1 MAKNKTPSGKFSL
14 DKAVRIICFTLMVI
28 LSLTYVFMYL
38 WLLLNSF
45 RDNGSYLLNS
55 FNLFDFENYTLDNYK
70 TLFETQI
77 AGSNRR
83 PVFIT
88 DTIVNTLVLVAGQ
101 VLLSITIPAITAYT
115 IAKYK
120 FKLKA
125 IIFNIAVI
133 SMVVPTL
140 GSMATTYAFITK
152 LRLINTYWGIFL
164 MSSGGFGFGFLLFY
178 NFFSAIPWEYAESAY
193 MDGASDMQIFLRIM
207 YPQATPIMTAI
218 AITSFI
224 NYWNDYMTPFIYLP
238 DKPTISLGVNQLYI
252 RMENSL
258 SLPVAF
264 AGMTLLA
271 TVSLVIFAIFNK
283 FIMNNMSV
291 GGVKG

>member
-1 MAKNKTPSGKFSL
+1 MKNKIASGKGHL
-14 DKAVRIICFTLMVI
+14 DKTIRIICFVVMAI
-28 LSLTYVFMYL
+28 LSLTYIFMYL

-45 RDNGSYLLNS
+45 RKNGSYLLSS
-55 FNLFDFENYTLDNYK
+55 FKLLDFGNYTTENYEI
-70 TLFETQI
+70 LFKTQI

-83 PVFIT
+83 PVYIT
-88 DTIVNTLVLVAGQ
+88 DTIINTLVLVAGQ
-101 VLLSITIPAITAYT
+101 VFLAVTIPALTAYT

-125 IIFNIAVI
+125 VIFNIAVI
-133 SMVVPTL
+133 SMVVLTL
-140 GSMATTYAFITK
+140 GSMATTYAFISK
-152 LRLINTYWGIFL
+152 LKLVNTYWGIFL
-164 MSSGGFGFGFLLFY
+164 MASGGFGFGFLLFY

-193 MDGASDMQIFLRIM
+193 LDGASDMQIFLRIM

-224 NYWNDYMTPFIYLP
+224 NYWNDYMTPYIYLP
-238 DKPTISLGVNQLYI
+238 EKPTISLGVNQLYM
-252 RMENSL
+252 RMERAL

-271 TVSLVIFAIFNK
+271 TVSLVIFAVFNK

>member
-1 MAKNKTPSGKFSL
+1 MKNKITSSKAYV
-14 DKAVRIICFTLMVI
+14 DKTVRIICFVIMAI

-38 WLLLNSF
+38 WLFLNSF
-45 RDNGSYLLNS
+45 RKNGSYLLNS
-55 FNLFDFENYTLDNYK
+55 FNLIDFNNYTLENYD
-70 TLFETQI
+70 TLFKTQI

-83 PVFIT
+83 PVFIM
-88 DTIVNTLVLVAGQ
+88 DTIVNTIVLVIGQ
-101 VLLSITIPAITAYT
+101 VALAITIPALTAYT

-120 FKLKA
+120 FKLRA
-125 IIFNIAVI
+125 IILNIAVV

-140 GSMATTYAFITK
+140 GSMSTTYAFITK
-152 LRLINTYWGIFL
+152 LKLVNSYWGIFL
-164 MSSGGFGFGFLLFY
+164 MCSGGFGFGFLLFY

-193 MDGASDMQIFLRIM
+193 LDGATDLQIFFKIM

-224 NYWNDYMTPFIYLP
+224 NYWNDYMTPYIYLP
-238 DKPTISLGVNQLYI
+238 EKPTISLGVNQLYI
-252 RMENSL
+252 RMERKLN
-258 SLPVAF
+258 LPVAF

-271 TVSLVIFAIFNK
+271 TVSLVIFAVFNK

>member
-1 MAKNKTPSGKFSL
+1 MEKKFASRKVSVDKT
-14 DKAVRIICFTLMVI
+14 VRIVCFIVMVLLA
-28 LSLTYVFMYL
+28 LSYVFMYL

-55 FNLFDFENYTLDNYK
+55 FKLFDFEHYTLDNYK
-70 TLFETQI
+70 TLFSTQI
-77 AGSNRR
+77 AGSNRN

-88 DTIVNTLVLVAGQ
+88 DTIINTIVLVFGQ
-101 VLLSITIPAITAYT
+101 VILSITIPAITAYT
-115 IAKYK
+115 IAKYR
-120 FKLKA
+120 FKLKT
-125 IIFNIAVI
+125 IILNIAVI
-133 SMVVPTL
+133 TMVVPTL
-140 GSMATTYAFITK
+140 GSMSATYAFINSLQLK
-152 LRLINTYWGIFL
+152 NTYWCIFL
-164 MSSGGFGFGFLLFY
+164 MASGGFGFGFLLFY

-193 MDGASDMQIFLRIM
+193 LDGASDMKIFLHIM

-224 NYWNDYMTPFIYLP
+224 NYWNDYMTPYIYLP
-238 DKPTISLGVNQLYI
+238 EKPTISLGVNQLYVK
-252 RMENSL
+252 MEKHL
-258 SLPVAF
+258 QFTVAF

-271 TVSLVIFAIFNK
+271 TVSLAIFAVFNK

>member
-1 MAKNKTPSGKFSL
+1 MERKSALHKITVDKT
-14 DKAVRIICFTLMVI
+14 VRVICFIVI
-28 LSLTYVFMYL
+28 VLLSLSYAFMYV
-38 WLLLNSF
+38 WLFLNSF

-55 FNLFDFENYTLDNYK
+55 FKLFDFEHYTLDNYK
-70 TLFETQI
+70 TLFSTQI
-77 AGSNRR
+77 AGSNRN

-88 DTIVNTLVLVAGQ
+88 DTIINTLVLVFGQ
-101 VLLSITIPAITAYT
+101 VILSITIPAITAYT
-115 IAKYK
+115 IAKYR
-120 FKLKA
+120 FKLKP
-125 IIFNIAVI
+125 IILNIAVI

-152 LRLINTYWGIFL
+152 LRLVNTYWGIFL
-164 MSSGGFGFGFLLFY
+164 MASGGFGFGFLLFY

-193 MDGASDMQIFLRIM
+193 LDGASDMKIFLKIM

-218 AITSFI
+218 AITSFT
-224 NYWNDYMTPFIYLP
+224 NYWNDYMTPYIYLP

-258 SLPVAF
+258 QLPVAF

-271 TVSLVIFAIFNK
+271 TVSLAIFAVFNK

>member
-224 NYWNDYMTPFIYLP
+224 NYWNDYMTPYIYLP